1 MRYIAVI
8 DLGSTAIRLSV
19 MEISEDE
26 QEQQWRVLESAEK
39 MIGLGQDI
47 FEDGVISPASIEQ
60 VISHIIRFQEL
71 YSLYH
76 VEDVF
81 LLGSYAIREAENRE
95 LFQDRIQMETGLAIR
110 VLGGMETNQLRYL
123 ALSRTLETSDISL
136 SNHHSLILD
145 IGSSSTEVM
154 YLKKGKMTWSD
165 TLQVGILRDT
175 SKMGLSPD
183 NWGEDLGE
191 HIRTRIHRILLQF
204 AEEYDLQRVNQVILM
219 GRDIQSAAPYMGEKL
234 SEGCLRIQ
242 GEDFFLF
249 LNKIKSMSLAEIMER
264 FGLNY
269 HKAVSLL
276 PALHIGANIF
286 QFTAASQLIVPPASA
301 LDGVFMQFASSPE
314 QLKRVFKEQILASA
328 WSLAKHYHSDL
339 KHADYVREKAMLIYR
354 FICEKKQLRVCSP
367 IILETAAILHD
378 IGSFISGSS
387 HHKHGQYLVNNSPIF
402 GLNAEQKEW
411 VGHIVRYHRKAKPK
425 ATHRAYMSL
434 SREARIQVQ
443 QLSAVL
449 RVADA
454 LDRSHQ
460 QHLDFSMTMDEN
472 RLVLH
477 CKGHPDLALAKES
490 LQQKSDLMQDI
501 FGLKILIR

>member
-1 MRYIAVI
+1 
-8 DLGSTAIRLSV
+8 
-19 MEISEDE
+19 MEISQNEKD
-26 QEQQWRVLESAEK
+26 QRWNVIESAER
-39 MIGLGQDI
+39 MINLGQDI
-47 FEDGVISPASIEQ
+47 FEEERVSSATIEQ
-60 VISHIIRFQEL
+60 IIGHILNFQEL
-71 YSLYH
+71 YAPYN

-81 LLGSYAIREAENRE
+81 LLGSYAIREALNRE

-175 SKMGLSPD
+175 SKMGLSPE

-191 HIRTRIHRILLQF
+191 HIRLRIHRVLLLF
-204 AEEYDLQRVNQVILM
+204 AEEYDLQRVDQVILM

-242 GEDFFLF
+242 GEDFFRF
-249 LNKIKSMSLAEIMER
+249 LNKIKIMPLSDIMEG

-269 HKAVSLL
+269 QKASSLL

-286 QFTAASQLIVPPASA
+286 QLTAASQLIVPPASA
-301 LDGVFMQFASSPE
+301 LDGVYMQFASSPE
-314 QLKRVFKEQILASA
+314 QLKRVFKDQILASA

-339 KHADYVREKAMLIYR
+339 NHADYVREKAMKIYD
-354 FICEKKQLRVCSP
+354 FIYKRKQLKVYSP

-378 IGSFISGSS
+378 IGSYVSGSS
-387 HHKHGQYLVNNSPIF
+387 HHKHGQYLINNSPIF

-411 VGHIVRYHRKAKPK
+411 VGHIVRYHRKAMPK
-425 ATHRAYMSL
+425 GTHRSYMNL
-434 SREARIQVQ
+434 PREARIQIQ

-449 RVADA
+449 RLADA

-460 QHLDFSMTMDEN
+460 QNLDFSLSLDEN
-472 RLVLH
+472 RLILH
-477 CKGHPDLALAKES
+477 CKGHPDLTLVKDS
-490 LQQKSDLMQDI
+490 LDQKSDLFQDI